1 MCRVKGECGRIHL
14 EVLIWQLDKRMNLGT
29 EYWQPVLKIVFHLFS
44 VRTAIDIDFVDAS
57 VGEEL
62 QCVFNQRDIG
72 EWEEALDGE

>member
-1 MCRVKGECGRIHL
+1 MKGECGRIHL
-14 EVLIWQLDKRMNLGT
+14 EVLIWRLDKRMNLGT